1 MSTAAKRLVVCGGS
15 GFLGSRICKYAV
27 ARGWEVTSLS
37 RSGEPK
43 WKTISSSPDAPP
55 WAHKVSWERAD
66 VLRPVTYASLLRGAD
81 YVVHS
86 MGILFEL
93 DYKGLVSGR
102 ESPLAALRTLF
113 ASQTR
118 NLGANPLE
126 RAPQEDIKPN
136 DPKLQL
142 SYEAMNRDSAIA
154 LARHAAEENVAAF
167 GYISACGGGPIMPP
181 RYLSTKREAEVA
193 ISQNFPQMR
202 SLFFRPPFMYDPS
215 RIFTMGMAAF
225 VGAGTAF
232 NDLTRRSFKDFLGAV
247 GTKPLKVDLV
257 AEAVVEGL
265 SDDATKGPVELPEIL
280 ELSGKAWR
288 KAML

>member
-27 ARGWEVTSLS
+27 ARGWQVLSIS

-43 WKTISSSPDAPP
+43 WDTVSATPDPP
-55 WAHKVSWERAD
+55 AWAHQVSWERAD
-66 VLRPVTYASLLRGAD
+66 MLRPVTYASLLRGAD
-81 YVVHS
+81 CVVHS
-86 MGILFEL
+86 MGILLEL
-93 DYKGLVSGR
+93 DYKGLVAGR
-102 ESPLAALRTLF
+102 EPPLAALRSLF

-118 NLGANPLE
+118 DVGANPLE
-126 RAPQEDIKPN
+126 RPPKEDIKPN

-154 LARHAAEENVAAF
+154 LARHAADEKVPVF

-193 ISQNFPQMR
+193 IAQNFPQMR
-202 SLFFRPPFMYDPS
+202 SLFFRPPFMYDAS
-215 RIFTMGMAAF
+215 RSFTMGMAAV

-232 NDLTRRSFKDFLGAV
+232 NSLTGRYLNDFLGAA
-247 GTKPLKVDLV
+247 GTKPLKVDAV

-265 SDDATKGPVELPEIL
+265 SDDAISGPIEVPELE
-280 ELSGKAWR
+280 ELATKAWR
-288 KAML
+288 KGML